1 MKTVVITGSASGMGL
16 AASKLFLEKH
26 WRVLMIDTNE
36 EHGQQQCL
44 KLQSQGFTEVY
55 FQRCDITQAS
65 QVSQVAEFAIDNFG
79 QVDSV
84 INNAGVW
91 RGGELHQTTETDWDL
106 LFDVDVK
113 SIFLMSK
120 YFVPY
125 MIAQGG
131 GTIVN
136 TASVS
141 GLNGDHQMAAYNAA
155 KGAVVNLVRA
165 MALDYGKYNI
175 RVNNVCPAA
184 CATPMFLANAKEV
197 IDTFNQ
203 ANPLGRICT
212 PEEVAEAM
220 YFVASDASSSCNGIN
235 LPISGGLELHTG
247 QPIQ

>member
-1 MKTVVITGSASGMGL
+1 MKTVVITGAASGMGL

-26 WRVLMIDTNE
+26 WRVLMIDANE
-36 EHGQQQCL
+36 DQGQQQCL
-44 KLQSQGFTEVY
+44 GLQKQGYTEVY
-55 FQRCDITQAS
+55 FQWCDITKAS
-65 QVSQVAEFAIDNFG
+65 EVAQVSQFAFANFG
-79 QVDSV
+79 RIDSV
-84 INNAGVW
+84 INNAGIW
-91 RGGELHQTTETDWDL
+91 RGGELHQTQEADWDL

-120 YFVPY
+120 YFVPH
-125 MIAQGG
+125 MIEQGG

-184 CATPMFLANAKEV
+184 CATPMFLANPPAV
-197 IDTFNQ
+197 IDKFNK

-212 PEEVAEAM
+212 PKEVAEAM
-220 YFVASDASSSCNGIN
+220 YFLASEASSSCNGIN
-235 LPISGGLELHTG
+235 LPVSGGLELHTG